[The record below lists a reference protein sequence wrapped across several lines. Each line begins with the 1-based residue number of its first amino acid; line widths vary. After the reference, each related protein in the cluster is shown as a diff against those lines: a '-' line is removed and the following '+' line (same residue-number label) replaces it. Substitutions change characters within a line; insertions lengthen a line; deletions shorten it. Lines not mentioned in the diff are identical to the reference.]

1 MAQLLIE
8 ENFRHL
14 DGEDVEA
21 LIEALGAIGLS
32 AEPTQPRTASET
44 RRGWV
49 LVLHW
54 LREDTSALDAP
65 LRDGSIAAA
74 VRGALQHRH
83 PVGPDGTE
91 VRERTLP
98 RRVEIRD
105 RDTRVL
111 AEVDLTA

>member
-8 ENFRHL
+8 ENFQHL
-14 DGEDVEA
+14 DGEDVES
-21 LIEALGAIGLS
+21 LIEAFGALGLS
-32 AEPTQPRTASET
+32 AEPTQPRTDAET

-54 LREDTSALDAP
+54 LRDDTTALDP
-65 LRDGSIAAA
+65 VLRDGSIAAA
-74 VRGALQHRH
+74 VRGALQHQH
-83 PVGPDGTE
+83 PIGPDGTE

-105 RDTRVL
+105 RDSRVL
-111 AEVDLTA
+111 AEVEVAG